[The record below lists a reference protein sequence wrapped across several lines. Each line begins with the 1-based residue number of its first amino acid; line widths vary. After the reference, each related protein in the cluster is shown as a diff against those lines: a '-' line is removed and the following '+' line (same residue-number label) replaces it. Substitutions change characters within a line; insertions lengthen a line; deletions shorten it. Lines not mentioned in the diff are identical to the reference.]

1 MDLRGVEMIKAIRFE
16 KTGGSDVL
24 QYVDYDLPPPAKG
37 QVQVRHSAI
46 GVNFIDTYHRT
57 GLYPLPLP
65 SGLGSEAAGTV
76 AAVGEDVPNFKVGD
90 RVGYSSGAIGSY
102 AEANNVP
109 VEKLVHLPAGISDE
123 IAAAILLKGMTA
135 QYLLRRIH
143 PVKAGETIVFH
154 AAAGGVGQIG
164 CQWAKHLGATVIG
177 TTTSPDK
184 VELAKA
190 NGCAHVLNTHE
201 AGWEKKVRE
210 ITGGKGVPVVYDSIG
225 KDTFLAGLDCLK
237 PRGIMVTYGNAS
249 GPVDPFPPS
258 MLAAKG
264 SLFVTRPVL
273 AHYTSTAQELQ
284 ETADDLF
291 AVVASGAVKIA
302 INQRFA
308 LKDAAKAH
316 DALTGKKT
324 TGATVLIP

>member
-1 MDLRGVEMIKAIRFE
+1 MIKAIRFE

-37 QVQVRHSAI
+37 QVQVRHTAI

-65 SGLGSEAAGTV
+65 SGLGSEAAGVV
-76 AAVGEDVPNFKVGD
+76 AALGEGVTGFTVGQ
-90 RVGYSSGAIGSY
+90 RVGYCSGVIGSY
-102 AEANNVP
+102 AQANNVP
-109 VEKLVHLPAGISDE
+109 VEKLVRLPDSISDE

-143 PVKAGETIVFH
+143 PVTAGQTIVFH

-177 TTTSPDK
+177 STTSPEK
-184 VELAKA
+184 VELARA

-201 AGWEKKVRE
+201 PGWEKKVRE

-225 KDTFLAGLDCLK
+225 KDTFLAGLDCLQ

-249 GPVDPFPPS
+249 GPVDPFAPS
-258 MLAAKG
+258 MLASKG
-264 SLFVTRPVL
+264 SLFVTRPTL
-273 AHYTSTAQELQ
+273 AHYTRTAQEMQ
-284 ETADDLF
+284 DTADDLF
-291 AVVASGAVKIA
+291 AVIASGAIKIA

-316 DALTGKKT
+316 DALTSKQT
-324 TGATVLIP
+324 TGATILIP

>member
-1 MDLRGVEMIKAIRFE
+1 V
-16 KTGGSDVL
+16 T
-24 QYVDYDLPPPAKG
+24 
-37 QVQVRHSAI
+37 
-46 GVNFIDTYHRT
+46 
-57 GLYPLPLP
+57 
-65 SGLGSEAAGTV
+65 
-76 AAVGEDVPNFKVGD
+76 
-90 RVGYSSGAIGSY
+90 
-102 AEANNVP
+102 
-109 VEKLVHLPAGISDE
+109 
-123 IAAAILLKGMTA
+123 
-135 QYLLRRIH
+135 
-143 PVKAGETIVFH
+143 AGETIVFH

-177 TTTSPDK
+177 STTSPGK

-225 KDTFLAGLDCLK
+225 KDTFLAGLDCLQ

-264 SLFVTRPVL
+264 SLFVTRPIL
-273 AHYTSTAQELQ
+273 AHYTSTAQEVQ
-284 ETADDLF
+284 DTADDLF
-291 AVVASGAVKIA
+291 KVVESGAVKIA

-316 DALTGKKT
+316 DALTSKQT
-324 TGATVLIP
+324 TGATILIP

>member
-1 MDLRGVEMIKAIRFE
+1 MIKAIRFE

-37 QVQVRHSAI
+37 QVQVRHTAI

-57 GLYPLPLP
+57 GLYVLPLP
-65 SGLGSEAAGTV
+65 SGLGSEAAGVV
-76 AAVGEDVPNFKVGD
+76 AALGEGVTNYKIGE
-90 RVGYSSGAIGSY
+90 RVGYCSGAIGSY
-102 AEANNVP
+102 AQANNVAA
-109 VEKLVHLPAGISDE
+109 EKLVRLPDSISDE
-123 IAAAILLKGMTA
+123 VAAAILLKGMTA
-135 QYLLRRIH
+135 QYLIRRIH

-177 TTTSPDK
+177 STTSPGK

-225 KDTFLAGLDCLK
+225 KDTFLAGLDCLQ
-237 PRGIMVTYGNAS
+237 PRGIMATYGNAS

-264 SLFVTRPVL
+264 SLFVTRPIL
-273 AHYTSTAQELQ
+273 AHYTSTAQEVQ
-284 ETADDLF
+284 DTADDLF
-291 AVVASGAVKIA
+291 KIVESGAVKIA

-316 DALTGKKT
+316 DALTSKQT
-324 TGATVLIP
+324 TGATILIP

>member
-1 MDLRGVEMIKAIRFE
+1 MIKAIRFE

-37 QVQVRHSAI
+37 QVQVRHTAI

-57 GLYPLPLP
+57 GLYVLPLP
-65 SGLGSEAAGTV
+65 SGLGSEAAGVV
-76 AAVGEDVPNFKVGD
+76 AALGEDVTNYKIGE
-90 RVGYSSGAIGSY
+90 RVGYCSGAIGSY
-102 AEANNVP
+102 AQANNVAA
-109 VEKLVHLPAGISDE
+109 EKLVRLPDSISDE
-123 IAAAILLKGMTA
+123 VAAAILLKGMTA
-135 QYLLRRIH
+135 QYLIRRIH

-177 TTTSPDK
+177 STTSPGK

-225 KDTFLAGLDCLK
+225 KDTFLAGLDCLQ
-237 PRGIMVTYGNAS
+237 PRGIMATYGNAS

-264 SLFVTRPVL
+264 SLFVTRPIL
-273 AHYTSTAQELQ
+273 AHYTSTAQEVQ
-284 ETADDLF
+284 DTADDLF
-291 AVVASGAVKIA
+291 KVVESGAVKIA

-316 DALTGKKT
+316 DALTSKQT
-324 TGATVLIP
+324 TGATILIP

>member
-1 MDLRGVEMIKAIRFE
+1 MIKAIRLE

-76 AAVGEDVPNFKVGD
+76 AAVGEGVTGFKPGD

-102 AEANNVP
+102 AQANNVP
-109 VEKLVHLPAGISDE
+109 VSKLVHLPAGISDE
-123 IAAAILLKGMTA
+123 TAAAVLLKGMTA

-177 TTTSPDK
+177 STTSPDK
-184 VELAKA
+184 VALARA
-190 NGCAHVLNTHE
+190 NGCSHVLNTHE

-210 ITGGKGVPVVYDSIG
+210 ITGGVGVPVVYDSIG
-225 KDTFLAGLDCLK
+225 KDTFLAGLDCLQ

-249 GPVDPFPPS
+249 GPVDPFSPS
-258 MLAAKG
+258 LLAAKG

-291 AVVASGAVKIA
+291 KVIESGAVKVA

-316 DALTGKKT
+316 DALTGKQT
-324 TGATVLIP
+324 TGATILIP